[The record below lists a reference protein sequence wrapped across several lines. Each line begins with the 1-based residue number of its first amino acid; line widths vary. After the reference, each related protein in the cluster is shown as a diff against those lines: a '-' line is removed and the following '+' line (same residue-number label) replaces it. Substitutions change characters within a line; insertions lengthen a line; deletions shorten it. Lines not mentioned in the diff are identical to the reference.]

1 MQKQLKTVCTQMAM
15 GVFSRT
21 WFSET
26 GSGVKF
32 GLKAV
37 VADPWSGRPCPLVD
51 VVTQYNVF
59 WQSWNLMP
67 NPFKFCEMVSLF
79 HIEKLMCNWQVVC
92 MFFYIGGIT
101 VSVVAFF
108 FTIKFLFELA
118 ARVVSF
124 LQNEDR
130 ERRGDRSI
138 YDYVRGN
145 YLDPRSCKVSWD
157 WKDPY
162 EVGHSM
168 AFRVHVRECFC
179 LCTLWDFW
187 VTCFPEL
194 FSLGVT
200 RWNVNSFPCFSALP
214 RNLGIVSILKNHEFL
229 HPFASLGTKH

>member
-1 MQKQLKTVCTQMAM
+1 MC
-15 GVFSRT
+15 
-21 WFSET
+21 
-26 GSGVKF
+26 
-32 GLKAV
+32 
-37 VADPWSGRPCPLVD
+37 
-51 VVTQYNVF
+51 
-59 WQSWNLMP
+59 
-67 NPFKFCEMVSLF
+67 SLF
-79 HIEKLMCNWQVVC
+79 H
-92 MFFYIGGIT
+92 IGGIT

-130 ERRGDRSI
+130 ERRGDRTI

-179 LCTLWDFW
+179 LRTHWGFLVSCL
-187 VTCFPEL
+187 PEPSRVCQSGL
-194 FSLGVT
+194 AWT
-200 RWNVNSFPCFSALP
+200 VNIFPCFSTPPPLPPAL
-214 RNLGIVSILKNHEFL
+214 
-229 HPFASLGTKH
+229 

>member
-1 MQKQLKTVCTQMAM
+1 MKQWCHISIKLYLQKQAVDGSWPKDCCVWAI
-15 GVFSRT
+15 SR
-21 WFSET
+21 S
-26 GSGVKF
+26 SSRH
-32 GLKAV
+32 
-37 VADPWSGRPCPLVD
+37 PQRY
-51 VVTQYNVF
+51 TQYGVSLEILLSPPDFFNF
-59 WQSWNLMP
+59 W
-67 NPFKFCEMVSLF
+67 ERVSLF
-79 HIEKLMCNWQVVC
+79 HNGKLECVTGSC
-92 MFFYIGGIT
+92 LCFLFHLGGIT

-130 ERRGDRSI
+130 ERRGDRTI

-179 LCTLWDFW
+179 LPYPLGF
-187 VTCFPEL
+187 L
-194 FSLGVT
+194 SHLLSRAQFSLLVALA
-200 RWNVNSFPCFSALP
+200 WKVNIFSCFSVPP
-214 RNLGIVSILKNHEFL
+214 RNLGIVNIGRATNSFIILV
-229 HPFASLGTKH
+229 